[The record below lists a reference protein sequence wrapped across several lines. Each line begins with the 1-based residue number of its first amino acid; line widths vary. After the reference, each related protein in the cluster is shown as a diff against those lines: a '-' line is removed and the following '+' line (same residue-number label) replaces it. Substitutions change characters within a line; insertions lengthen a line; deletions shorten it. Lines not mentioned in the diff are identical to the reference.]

1 MEACPFKS
9 KLTGYDNASVK
20 VYDPNSR
27 SATFIRHLVDL
38 KCSNKDQKESR
49 IILFYSLAVF
59 SQISIF
65 LPFLNLF
72 LYLLILFASFDL

>member
-27 SATFIRHLVDL
+27 SATFIRHLRVL
-38 KCSNKDQKESR
+38 SKLFKGKDKEFAR
-49 IILFYSLAVF
+49 TKYSVPLDV
-59 SQISIF
+59 SG
-65 LPFLNLF
+65 L
-72 LYLLILFASFDL
+72 